1 MRHFIYKIL
10 IFAII
15 ALFLCSVID
24 YAYSGVLIRSNDAR
38 YEAWYDLMHGRID
51 ADIVISGNSRAW
63 VQINPMI
70 LDSILNVSSYN
81 LGMNGSAVDRQIRK
95 YRVFKKYNKTPKLIV
110 QNIDFQSLSLCNRG
124 YEREQF
130 YPYFWW
136 LSIREEF
143 YETEPFSF
151 ADKYI
156 PLFRYGGNFGFYF
169 PPSQP
174 RHLIKG
180 YMGGADMEW
189 DGGKLD
195 EIDSISFS
203 YDKSIVKLFNEF
215 LFEMRNNGVK
225 VVFVYTPIYVGATNK
240 MSNLDEMYD
249 FYRKIAEKYNIPI
262 LDYTYLDICNDTTYF
277 YNSMHLNRIGAEL
290 FTKRLAKDL
299 KSFL

>member
-10 IFAII
+10 IFGII
-15 ALFLCSVID
+15 SLLLCSVID
-24 YAYSGVLIRSNDAR
+24 YAYSRVLIRSNDAR
-38 YEAWYDLMHGRID
+38 YESWYDLMHGRID

-63 VQINPMI
+63 VQIDPMI

-81 LGMNGSAVDRQIRK
+81 LGMNGSAVDRQVRK
-95 YRVFKKYNKTPKLIV
+95 YKVFKKYNKTPKLII
-110 QNIDFQSLSLCNRG
+110 QNIDFQSLSDCNRG

-130 YPYFWW
+130 YPYFW
-136 LSIREEF
+136 SPSVREEF
-143 YETEPFSF
+143 YETEPFSL
-151 ADKYI
+151 AERYI

-169 PPSQP
+169 PSSQP

-180 YMGGADMEW
+180 YMGGDLKW
-189 DGGKLD
+189 DGRKLD

-203 YDKSIVKLFNEF
+203 YDKSIAKLFNEF

-240 MSNLDEMYD
+240 MTNLDEMYD